1 LDLYLHNTL
10 TRGKERFAPIDP
22 ERVRMYVC
30 GPTVYQR
37 IHVGNARAFVAFD
50 VLFRLLRH
58 LYGEDKVHY
67 VRNVTDID
75 DRIIDQ
81 ARRDGDDIRE
91 LTDRTAAQFR
101 DDVAALGCLP
111 PTHEPRATE
120 HVPGMI
126 RLIEALIER
135 GHAYEAE
142 GHVLFNVPSYPAYGR
157 LSGRDRD
164 EQVAGARVE
173 VAPYKRDPA
182 DFVLWKPSTDDQPG
196 WDSPWGRGRPGWH
209 IECSAMAEHYLGAPF
224 DIHAGGLDL
233 IFPHHENEIAQTCCA
248 RDGLEDMAVFWLH
261 NGFLD
266 MRGEKMSKS
275 LGNVVRV
282 PDALAAADPSPVRQG
297 EIVRAALLWAHYRQP
312 ADYTEE
318 AVAEAKQALTKFYTA
333 LNAAGVR
340 GRAVAGEGE
349 PDPAMVAALGDDL
362 NLPKARY
369 VLNKLTAEV
378 SRAED
383 AEEKSQAATRLRA
396 SAGLLGL
403 LGEDPPTWLQGGA
416 ARPANYVLHA
426 EAVLLSVAAMDA
438 ELKVT
443 YGQEHI
449 EAFIAERVAARK
461 ARDFARADQ
470 IRADLLAQGVILE
483 DRPDGRTDWRRA

>member
-1 LDLYLHNTL
+1 MDLHLHNTL
-10 TRGKERFAPIDP
+10 TRGKERFAPLER

-58 LYGEDKVHY
+58 LYGADHVVY
-67 VRNVTDID
+67 ARNITDID

-81 ARRDGDDIRE
+81 ARRDGEDIRDVTE
-91 LTDRTAAQFR
+91 RTVGQFR
-101 DDVAALGCLP
+101 DDMATLGCLP
-111 PTHEPRATE
+111 PTFEPRATE

-126 RLIEALIER
+126 ALTETLIGR
-135 GHAYEAE
+135 GHAYAAE
-142 GHVLFNVPSYPAYGR
+142 GHVLFHVPSYPGYGR
-157 LSGRDRD
+157 LSGRDRE

-209 IECSAMAEHYLGAPF
+209 VECSAMAETLLGVPF

-248 RDGLEDMAVFWLH
+248 RDGLADMAAFWLH

-297 EIVRAALLWAHYRQP
+297 EVVRAALLWAHYRQP
-312 ADYTEE
+312 ADYGEE
-318 AVAEAKQALTKFYTA
+318 LVAEAKQTLTKLYGA
-333 LNAAGVR
+333 LNGAGVR
-340 GRAVAGEGE
+340 GRAAEGEGE

-369 VLNKLTAEV
+369 VLNKLVGRVTK
-378 SRAED
+378 AED
-383 AEEKSQAATRLRA
+383 AEERREAAVTLRA

-403 LGEDPPTWLQGGA
+403 LAEDPAAWLQGGPAEQAGPEA
-416 ARPANYVLHA
+416 APTGPDPDHVERLV
-426 EAVLLSVAAMDA
+426 
-438 ELKVT
+438 
-443 YGQEHI
+443 
-449 EAFIAERVAARK
+449 AERIAARK
-461 ARDFARADQ
+461 ARDFARADR
-470 IRADLLAQGVILE
+470 IRADLLAGGVILE